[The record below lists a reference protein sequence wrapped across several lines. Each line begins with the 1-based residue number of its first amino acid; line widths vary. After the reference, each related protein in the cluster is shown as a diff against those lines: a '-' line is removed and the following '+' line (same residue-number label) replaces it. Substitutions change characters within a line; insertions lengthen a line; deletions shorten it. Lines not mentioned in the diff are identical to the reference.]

1 MNVWENPSLTSKN
14 LVEPHAS
21 FIPYF
26 NPFLKKWEYPEK
38 FISLNGKWKIKV
50 FNNPIEVPNEV
61 FGDDFNDNHW
71 NEIKVPS
78 NLEFEGF
85 VKPIYTNVVYPFEV
99 NPPFVPK
106 DYNPTAIYRTEFFIP
121 ESWLKDQIFLLFEGV
136 RSFLKVFINGK
147 EVGFSKDSC
156 TPTEFKI
163 NDYIKPGKNKIA
175 VEVIK
180 WTDGSYLEDQ
190 DMWWLSGIFRDVY
203 IFVLPDIYIS
213 DVFIKTDLDREFKD
227 GKIFVEIEINNESSV
242 TNQKLSLSLIDPLEK
257 ETELIEREIVL
268 KRGKNNFEFSFKIN
282 DVLKWSH
289 EFPNLYVLKIKTGND
304 ERKINFGFRKI
315 QIIDGNLFLNGKK
328 LLIKGVNRHE
338 FDPEKGQALDV
349 DRMMEDILIMKKN
362 NINTVRTSHY
372 PNQTKWYDLC
382 DYYGILVIDEANI
395 ETHGIGW
402 EPEETLA
409 EKEEWEKAHL
419 DRIQRMVERD
429 KNHPSIIFWSLGN
442 EAGTGINFEKASY
455 WIKNRDNTRLVH
467 FPPLGADKPGDFYY
481 LDVVSAMY
489 PKIEDLIEYSS
500 KKREK
505 PFFMCEYAHAMGNSV
520 GNLKDY
526 WDVIE
531 SKPYL
536 IGGCIWDFVDQG
548 IKMVDENGEVFW
560 AYGGDFGDE
569 PNDKNFCCNG
579 VLLPDRTPN
588 PSLYE
593 IKKVYQN
600 IKVSQLSK
608 NKYLIKN
615 EYLFTNLNKF
625 MGIVKVRKN
634 GKIIYSDK
642 FKLNLEPGEVI
653 TKDLNLPIEFDN
665 NEFYLDIYFVL
676 DENEKWANKGHIV
689 SQHQFK
695 LKDAQYEKINIEK
708 IAGKIKLEE
717 TSNNCIIDS
726 KNVSY
731 IFSKNSGLLEQILI
745 SGEEILVESLKPN
758 FWRAPTD
765 NDIGNKM
772 PERLKIWKKASYLRR
787 LHEMKVLK
795 KDNLVIIKT
804 KFELPGYSWL
814 EIEYVILPEGD
825 LLVFYHLKPSNK
837 VPEIPRIGMQ
847 VKLKKGFKNVK
858 WYGLGEHETYV
869 DRKESGL
876 IGIYSKK
883 ISEMYHKY
891 VRPQET
897 GNRCDVRWFSIVSD
911 NRNFNVY
918 GNKMNLN
925 FSVWP
930 FSMEDLEKANHINE
944 LKEKDF
950 ISVNIDLGQM
960 GLGGDDSWGA
970 LPHDEYILW
979 PKEYVYSFRINFSS
993 LSEKEWRSYFKI

>member
-14 LVEPHAS
+14 LVKPHAS
-21 FIPYF
+21 FFPYF
-26 NPFLKKWEYPEK
+26 NPFSKNWEYPEK

-50 FNNPIEVPNEV
+50 FNNPFEVSCEV
-61 FGDDFNDNHW
+61 FEADFDYTHW

-85 VKPIYTNVVYPFEV
+85 VKPIYTNVAYPFDV

-106 DYNPTAIYRTEFFIP
+106 DYNPTAIYRTVFFIP

-136 RSFLKVFINGK
+136 RSFLKIFINGK

-156 TPTEFKI
+156 LPAEFKI
-163 NDYIKPGKNKIA
+163 NDYIKPGKNKIS
-175 VEVIK
+175 VEIIK

-203 IFVLPDIYIS
+203 IYALPDIYIR
-213 DVFIKTDLDREFKD
+213 DVFIKTDLDGEFKD

-242 TNQKLSLSLIDPLEK
+242 MNQKLSLSLIDPLEK
-257 ETELIEREIVL
+257 GTILIEKEIVL
-268 KRGKNNFEFSFKIN
+268 KSGKNNFEFNFKIK

-289 EFPNLYVLKIKTGND
+289 EFPNLYVLKIKVGND

-315 QIIDGNLFLNGKK
+315 QITGGNLFLNGKK

-338 FDPEKGQALDV
+338 FDPEKGQSLDV
-349 DRMMEDILIMKKN
+349 DRMIEDILIMKKN

-382 DYYGILVIDEANI
+382 DYFGILVIDEANI

-402 EPEETLA
+402 DPEKTLA
-409 EKEEWEKAHL
+409 EKEVWGKAHL

-442 EAGTGINFEKASY
+442 EAGTGKNFEKASF
-455 WIKNRDNTRLVH
+455 WIKNRDNTRLIH
-467 FPPLGADKPGDFYY
+467 FCPLGTDKPGDFYY
-481 LDVVSAMY
+481 LDVVSTMY
-489 PKIEDLIEYSS
+489 PKIGDLIEYSS

-531 SKPYL
+531 SNPYL

-548 IKMVDENGEVFW
+548 IKMVDGNGKAFW

-579 VLLPDRTPN
+579 ILLPDRTPN

-593 IKKVYQN
+593 VKKIYQN
-600 IKVSQLSK
+600 IKISQLKK
-608 NKYLIKN
+608 NRYLIKN

-625 MGIVKVRKN
+625 LGIIKIRKN
-634 GKIIYSDK
+634 GEIIFTDK
-642 FKLNLEPGEVI
+642 FKLNLEPGEI
-653 TKDLNLPIEFDN
+653 TVKNLDLPIEFDD

-676 DENEKWANKGHIV
+676 DRDKKWANKGHII

-695 LKDAQYEKINIEK
+695 LKDAKYEKINIEK
-708 IAGKIKLEE
+708 KENLKLKE
-717 TSNNCIIDS
+717 TSNNYVVNS
-726 KNVSY
+726 KNISY
-731 IFSKNSGLLEQILI
+731 VFSKNSGLLEQILVD
-745 SGEEILVESLKPN
+745 GENILLDSLKPN
-758 FWRAPTD
+758 FWRVPTD
-765 NDIGNKM
+765 NDNGNRM
-772 PERLKIWKKASYLRR
+772 PERLKVWKDASYLRR
-787 LHEMKVLK
+787 LHELKVLK
-795 KDNLVIIKT
+795 TDEEIIKLKA

-814 EIEYVILPEGD
+814 ELEYVILPDGD
-825 LLVFYHLKPSNK
+825 LVLYYHLKPSDE

-847 VKLKKGFKNVK
+847 VKLNREFDNVK
-858 WYGLGEHETYV
+858 WYGLGEHETYA
-869 DRKESGL
+869 DRNESGL
-876 IGIYSKK
+876 IGLYSKK

-897 GNRCDVRWFSIVSD
+897 GNRCDVRWFSIFSD
-911 NRNFNVY
+911 NKYFNVY
-918 GNKMNLN
+918 GNNMLLN

-944 LKEKDF
+944 LNEKDF
-950 ISVNIDLGQM
+950 ITLNIDLGQM
-960 GLGGDDSWGA
+960 GVGGDDSWGA
-970 LPHDEYILW
+970 LPHDKYILW
-979 PKEYVYSFRINFSS
+979 PKEYTYSFRVNFTSFP
-993 LSEKEWRSYFKI
+993 EKDWRNYFEI

>member
-14 LVEPHAS
+14 LVKPHAS
-21 FIPYF
+21 FFPYF
-26 NPFLKKWEYPEK
+26 NPFSKNWEYPEK

-50 FNNPIEVPNEV
+50 FNNPFEVSCEV
-61 FGDDFNDNHW
+61 FEADFDDTHW

-85 VKPIYTNVVYPFEV
+85 VKPIYTNVVYPFDV

-106 DYNPTAIYRTEFFIP
+106 DYNPTAIYRTVFFIP

-136 RSFLKVFINGK
+136 RSFLKIFINGK

-156 TPTEFKI
+156 LPAEFKI

-175 VEVIK
+175 VEIIK

-203 IFVLPDIYIS
+203 IYALPDIYIR
-213 DVFIKTDLDREFKD
+213 DVFIKTDLDGEFKD

-242 TNQKLSLSLIDPLEK
+242 MNQKLSLSLIDPLEK
-257 ETELIEREIVL
+257 ETVLIEKEIVL
-268 KRGKNNFEFSFKIN
+268 KSGKNNFEFNFKIK

-289 EFPNLYVLKIKTGND
+289 EFPNLYVLKIKVGND

-315 QIIDGNLFLNGKK
+315 QITGGNLFLNGKK

-338 FDPEKGQALDV
+338 FDPEKGQSLDV
-349 DRMMEDILIMKKN
+349 DRMIEDILIMKKN

-382 DYYGILVIDEANI
+382 DYFGILVIDEANI

-402 EPEETLA
+402 DPEKTLA
-409 EKEEWEKAHL
+409 EKEVWGKAHL

-442 EAGTGINFEKASY
+442 EAGTGKNFEKASF
-455 WIKNRDNTRLVH
+455 WIKNRDNTRLIH
-467 FPPLGADKPGDFYY
+467 FCPLGTDKPGDFYY
-481 LDVVSAMY
+481 LDVVSTMY
-489 PKIEDLIEYSS
+489 PKIGDLIEYSS

-531 SKPYL
+531 SNPYL

-548 IKMVDENGEVFW
+548 IKMVDGKGKAFW

-579 VLLPDRTPN
+579 ILLPDRTPN

-593 IKKVYQN
+593 VKRVYQN
-600 IKVSQLSK
+600 IKISQLKK
-608 NKYLIKN
+608 NRYLIKN

-625 MGIVKVRKN
+625 LGIMKVRKN
-634 GKIIYSDK
+634 GEIIFTDK
-642 FKLNLEPGEVI
+642 FKLKLEPGEI
-653 TKDLNLPIEFDN
+653 TVKNLDLPIEFDD

-676 DENEKWANKGHIV
+676 DRDEKWANKGHII

-695 LKDAQYEKINIEK
+695 LKDTKYEKINIEK
-708 IAGKIKLEE
+708 KENLKLKE
-717 TSNNCIIDS
+717 TSNNYVVNS
-726 KNVSY
+726 KNISY
-731 IFSKNSGLLEQILI
+731 VFSKNSGLLEQILVD
-745 SGEEILVESLKPN
+745 GENILLDSLKPN
-758 FWRAPTD
+758 FWRVPTD
-765 NDIGNKM
+765 NDNGNRM
-772 PERLKIWKKASYLRR
+772 PERLKVWKDASYLRR
-787 LHEMKVLK
+787 LHELKVLK
-795 KDNLVIIKT
+795 KDEEIIKLKA

-814 EIEYVILPEGD
+814 ELEYVILPDGD
-825 LLVFYHLKPSNK
+825 LVLYYNLKPSDE

-847 VKLKKGFKNVK
+847 VKLNREFDNVK
-858 WYGLGEHETYV
+858 WYGLGEHETYA

-876 IGIYSKK
+876 IGLYSKK

-897 GNRCDVRWFSIVSD
+897 GNRCDVRWFSIFSD
-911 NRNFNVY
+911 NKYFNVY
-918 GNKMNLN
+918 GNNMLLN

-944 LKEKDF
+944 LNEKDF
-950 ISVNIDLGQM
+950 ITLNIDLGQM
-960 GLGGDDSWGA
+960 GVGGDDSWGA
-970 LPHDEYILW
+970 LPHDKYILW
-979 PKEYVYSFRINFSS
+979 PKEYTYSFRVNFTSFP
-993 LSEKEWRSYFKI
+993 EKDWRNYFEI